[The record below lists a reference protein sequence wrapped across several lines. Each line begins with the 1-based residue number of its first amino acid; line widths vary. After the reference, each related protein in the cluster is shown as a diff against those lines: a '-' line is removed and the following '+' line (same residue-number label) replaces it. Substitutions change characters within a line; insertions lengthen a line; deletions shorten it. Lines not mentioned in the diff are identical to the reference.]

1 MPVFRRRYA
10 LAKAELRLTPS
21 AVVET
26 QLPDRRS
33 GAAHRVVVT
42 PRTLLRNLQ
51 MMLESCGRLHP
62 ASHSDARLEGA
73 VNPYVGHSKREVDD
87 CTESI

>member
-1 MPVFRRRYA
+1 MGAAAHGNGIRP
-10 LAKAELRLTPS
+10 L
-21 AVVET
+21 AVVES

-51 MMLESCGRLHP
+51 IMLESCGRLDP
-62 ASHSDARLEGA
+62 ASHSDARSEGA
-73 VNPYVGHSKREVDD
+73 VNPYVGHSKRELND
-87 CTESI
+87 CTEPI

>member
-1 MPVFRRRYA
+1 
-10 LAKAELRLTPS
+10 LTPS

-26 QLPDRRS
+26 QLPDRRG

-42 PRTLLRNLQ
+42 PRTLLRNLPI
-51 MMLESCGRLHP
+51 MLETCGRLDS
-62 ASHSDARLEGA
+62 ASHSDARSEDA
-73 VNPYVGHSKREVDD
+73 VNPYVGHWRRGVYD